1 MSLSYFVTMKGCY
14 IWKRVQ
20 GIFWQC
26 IRMISLFMEWKFSED
41 VFLCR
46 NDFLK
51 TLSLPTEEFLVPCS
65 FNAVYRVICPLMWN
79 IVNCNIFWVCY
90 TCTNYKYVSNFG
102 IFYEPNIIKYLFTC
116 IFQIQAKVLGN
127 FFISLFFCVF
137 VFFLVGVGGGVLFS
151 CILLKF
157 IKMNCFYWYP
167 LFMQFLTVQKT
178 LQKSFSSIFYI
189 PGCNNHPKAEIK
201 VLGYVN
207 QGSIENGTDLYQ
219 NVIDSTVN
227 NS

>member
-41 VFLCR
+41 VFLCHD
-46 NDFLK
+46 DFLK

-65 FNAVYRVICPLMWN
+65 FNAVLRVICPLMWN

-90 TCTNYKYVSNFG
+90 TCTNYKYISNFG

-127 FFISLFFCVF
+127 FFISLFFVF
-137 VFFLVGVGGGVLFS
+137 LFCFFLVGGGGGPIYMYFVKIYQDELF
-151 CILLKF
+151 LLVSPFSQSKKPYKNLFHLYF
-157 IKMNCFYWYP
+157 I
-167 LFMQFLTVQKT
+167 FLDVTTISK
-178 LQKSFSSIFYI
+178 LR
-189 PGCNNHPKAEIK
+189 
-201 VLGYVN
+201 
-207 QGSIENGTDLYQ
+207 
-219 NVIDSTVN
+219 
-227 NS
+227 

>member
-46 NDFLK
+46 DDFLK

-65 FNAVYRVICPLMWN
+65 FNAVYRVLCPLMGN

-116 IFQIQAKVLGN
+116 MFQIQAKV
-127 FFISLFFCVF
+127 ISLFLCFF
-137 VFFLVGVGGGVLFS
+137 VFWFWFFSCGGGVLFS

-167 LFMQFLTVQKT
+167 LFMQFSHSPKNPTK
-178 LQKSFSSIFYI
+178 IFFIYI
-189 PGCNNHPKAEIK
+189 
-201 VLGYVN
+201 
-207 QGSIENGTDLYQ
+207 LY
-219 NVIDSTVN
+219 SWM
-227 NS
+227 

>member
-46 NDFLK
+46 DDFLK

-79 IVNCNIFWVCY
+79 IVTVTAIYSGYATLVQI
-90 TCTNYKYVSNFG
+90 TNMLAILVSFMNQILLNTDSHAYFKFKQKYSV
-102 IFYEPNIIKYLFTC
+102 
-116 IFQIQAKVLGN
+116 
-127 FFISLFFCVF
+127 ISLFLCFFCVF
-137 VFFLVGVGGGVLFS
+137 VLFFFLWGGGSYLAVF
-151 CILLKF
+151 C
-157 IKMNCFYWYP
+157 
-167 LFMQFLTVQKT
+167 
-178 LQKSFSSIFYI
+178 
-189 PGCNNHPKAEIK
+189 
-201 VLGYVN
+201 
-207 QGSIENGTDLYQ
+207 
-219 NVIDSTVN
+219 
-227 NS
+227 

>member
-46 NDFLK
+46 DDFLK

-65 FNAVYRVICPLMWN
+65 FNAVYRVLCPLMWN

-127 FFISLFFCVF
+127 FFISLFFCVLVL
-137 VFFLVGVGGGVLFS
+137 VFFLGGGGGPIS
-151 CILLKF
+151 
-157 IKMNCFYWYP
+157 
-167 LFMQFLTVQKT
+167 
-178 LQKSFSSIFYI
+178 
-189 PGCNNHPKAEIK
+189 
-201 VLGYVN
+201 
-207 QGSIENGTDLYQ
+207 LYFFK
-219 NVIDSTVN
+219 I
-227 NS
+227 

>member
-1 MSLSYFVTMKGCY
+1 MNKLYNKLMSLSYFVTMKGCY

-46 NDFLK
+46 DDFLK

-65 FNAVYRVICPLMWN
+65 FNAVYRVLCPLMWN

-127 FFISLFFCVF
+127 FFNSLCFLCFCF
-137 VFFLVGVGGGVLFS
+137 GFFLVGGGP
-151 CILLKF
+151 I
-157 IKMNCFYWYP
+157 
-167 LFMQFLTVQKT
+167 
-178 LQKSFSSIFYI
+178 
-189 PGCNNHPKAEIK
+189 
-201 VLGYVN
+201 
-207 QGSIENGTDLYQ
+207 
-219 NVIDSTVN
+219 
-227 NS
+227 